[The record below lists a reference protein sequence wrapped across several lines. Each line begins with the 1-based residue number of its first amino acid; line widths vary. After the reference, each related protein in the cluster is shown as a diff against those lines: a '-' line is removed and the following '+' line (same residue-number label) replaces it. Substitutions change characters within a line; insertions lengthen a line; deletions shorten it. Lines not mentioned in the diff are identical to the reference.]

1 MILANVQIAKFMV
14 DKLPDRAFL
23 RLHPLPD
30 EEEMENFKKY
40 CNNFGVSIDP
50 STSLSLSQSMD
61 KISNDDIPFLKE
73 LIEFQLKQAIRP
85 AKYCV
90 TGDDTIK
97 DFQHYALSEKL
108 YTHFTSPIRRYPD
121 IMVHRVVDAILTDKI
136 HELQPLSEM
145 IEIAMS
151 CNKKNLYLAKFKTIP
166 KILSFRSTSKVIQQ
180 FIKIV

>member
-1 MILANVQIAKFMV
+1 
-14 DKLPDRAFL
+14 
-23 RLHPLPD
+23 
-30 EEEMENFKKY
+30 
-40 CNNFGVSIDP
+40 
-50 STSLSLSQSMD
+50 MD

-151 CNKKNLYLAKFKTIP
+151 CNKKKNLYLAKFKTIP

>member
-1 MILANVQIAKFMV
+1 
-14 DKLPDRAFL
+14 
-23 RLHPLPD
+23 
-30 EEEMENFKKY
+30 
-40 CNNFGVSIDP
+40 
-50 STSLSLSQSMD
+50 MD

-151 CNKKNLYLAKFKTIP
+151 CNKKKIFISQNSRRFPKYFPFDLLQKLSNNSSRLYNNKNFKITLCRIMH
-166 KILSFRSTSKVIQQ
+166 
-180 FIKIV
+180 